1 VLAEVNLFG
10 VFINAGLA
18 SAFFAG
24 VLLLS
29 LRKALTNT
37 GAYRWVWHPALVD
50 LALFMLLWG
59 LVAFVVSALDVR
71 LLSLLG

>member
-1 VLAEVNLFG
+1 MLAEVNVFG
-10 VFINAGLA
+10 IFINAGLV
-18 SAFFAG
+18 SAFVAA

-29 LRKALTNT
+29 LRKALTAA

-59 LVAFVVSALDVR
+59 LVAFAASTLDVR